1 MHYTGMAAATFI
13 PAALA
18 LGQSHAVSVSSLGTL
33 GIAAATLQIL
43 GLAVLSSFVDRRF
56 DAQVLELTLAE
67 TTDLHLAHVARI
79 ATMGELTASIAHEIN
94 QPLTAVVNY
103 GNFALRQ
110 VASGAPNLEEL
121 RKAIVEIVNDGTRA
135 ARATRLSVF

>member
-1 MHYTGMAAATFI
+1 MAAATFI

-67 TTDLHLAHVARI
+67 TRLHLAHVARI